1 MCRYDMELSRVF
13 KGDGEDIMRLSRHVQ
28 ASLRARWAGYAPPS
42 SCTLVPL
49 PSDISGP
56 TKNPWGAS
64 VLAVLPTMRFP
75 ESVAWHWDL
84 VYNSMWSLLAEISL
98 WNRSSEPI
106 NRVLMTGL
114 GTGVGEI
121 GAEVCARQMVLA
133 VKHWIQPELQEPDW
147 EDVLERVNEVE
158 GTFGREGSTLR

>member
-1 MCRYDMELSRVF
+1 
-13 KGDGEDIMRLSRHVQ
+13 
-28 ASLRARWAGYAPPS
+28 
-42 SCTLVPL
+42 
-49 PSDISGP
+49 
-56 TKNPWGAS
+56 
-64 VLAVLPTMRFP
+64 
-75 ESVAWHWDL
+75 
-84 VYNSMWSLLAEISL
+84 MWSLLAEISL

-133 VKHWIQPELQEPDW
+133 VKHWIQPELLKPDW

-158 GTFGREGSTLR
+158 GPFGREGSTLR